1 MLSFPIKLFSSPSIK
16 EGYKSRP
23 LLCWIFLF
31 FPLATTQELPSSDI
45 SNLLN
50 MSLATNNSFEEDEKM
65 LVLRHTELY
74 INFSYNNIFS
84 LLYKFLV
91 MQVHRKNHR
100 RQWKMSSSE
109 KLPCKGTL
117 RQVFICKRPRTPY
130 PPLTH
135 WIRVFSILYLFTQ
148 RRGGGEST
156 TREKGRVATVHK
168 AGSKIPTWL
177 TVSPVHKHG

>member
-1 MLSFPIKLFSSPSIK
+1 MLSFPKKLFSSPSIK

-23 LLCWIFLF
+23 LLYRIFLF
-31 FPLATTQELPSSDI
+31 FRLPPPQELPSSDI

-50 MSLATNNSFEEDEKM
+50 MSLSTNHSFEEDEKM

-91 MQVHRKNHR
+91 MQVHRRKIKIRLIECNAKCRHLKNC
-100 RQWKMSSSE
+100 
-109 KLPCKGTL
+109 PVKGL
-117 RQVFICKRPRTPY
+117 CCRCLSVWGPEPHTP

-135 WIRVFSILYLFTQ
+135 CIRVYSILIHKGKDQ
-148 RRGGGEST
+148 
-156 TREKGRVATVHK
+156 KGRE
-168 AGSKIPTWL
+168 L
-177 TVSPVHKHG
+177 NQRED